1 MDVPSD
7 DDMTE
12 TVSKSTLR
20 KKGLWHKRKRNRN
33 LKKYGKKRPFDNQA
47 FGNVK
52 EDKETIGPTSDMV
65 MNALKGMLKS
75 VAKGSER
82 TKNRWQRTPETPTR
96 PKRRRVLPNTNS
108 SRAHYKTEKKNNP
121 RHLVQEAS
129 RELYQLDWS
138 GDEQD
143 ARALDFARNAEDSN
157 DERGIILNQRA
168 ETPLVH
174 IAWRQSHEQRAPVVE
189 LQLLGGPAQSSNSGM
204 LSSYP
209 DKIELKSGRTMVG
222 RDGKVCDIM
231 MDSARQPKMVS
242 KVHACFWVTRQG
254 EKWLVDISDCHST
267 NGTFVNGKR
276 VSARHGRKRINVGN
290 TVMFGR
296 RSRKEK
302 SRSELLYL
310 LTENRSALQ
319 QQIML
324 SKQDSMNVERTED
337 SSLSATNDVTLKQKG
352 QSFTFLKNRR
362 NRVAR
367 RLNSDNQH
375 ASSRATNTME
385 ILSPDRQSMPIQ
397 RLA

>member
-1 MDVPSD
+1 M
-7 DDMTE
+7 
-12 TVSKSTLR
+12 
-20 KKGLWHKRKRNRN
+20 
-33 LKKYGKKRPFDNQA
+33 
-47 FGNVK
+47 
-52 EDKETIGPTSDMV
+52 
-65 MNALKGMLKS
+65 
-75 VAKGSER
+75 
-82 TKNRWQRTPETPTR
+82 
-96 PKRRRVLPNTNS
+96 
-108 SRAHYKTEKKNNP
+108 
-121 RHLVQEAS
+121 
-129 RELYQLDWS
+129 
-138 GDEQD
+138 
-143 ARALDFARNAEDSN
+143 
-157 DERGIILNQRA
+157 
-168 ETPLVH
+168 
-174 IAWRQSHEQRAPVVE
+174 VE

-337 SSLSATNDVTLKQKG
+337 SSLSATNDVTLYMFW
-352 QSFTFLKNRR
+352 S
-362 NRVAR
+362 
-367 RLNSDNQH
+367 
-375 ASSRATNTME
+375 
-385 ILSPDRQSMPIQ
+385 
-397 RLA
+397 